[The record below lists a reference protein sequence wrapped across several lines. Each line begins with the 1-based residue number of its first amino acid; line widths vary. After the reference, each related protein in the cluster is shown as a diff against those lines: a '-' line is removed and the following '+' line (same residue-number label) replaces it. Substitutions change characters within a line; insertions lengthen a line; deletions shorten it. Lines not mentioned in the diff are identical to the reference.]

1 MRGVRTSYA
10 AARSASRQDLAGTFP
25 GNMAEYSTIPM
36 PVVPGIDDGN
46 AFDWGRT
53 SADYSAWRP
62 NYPDRFFELL
72 KTLGVGLAAQRILD
86 LGTGV
91 GFLALRFAQ
100 AGAIVTGIDIS
111 PEQIDEARRR
121 CTSLGLAAEFRTLRA
136 EDSGFPSASFDVI
149 TASQSWLYF
158 DKARAIPEVK
168 RLLRPD
174 GLFLTSHF
182 VWLPRRDAIAK
193 ASEQLVLK
201 HNPAWSHADWHGDVP
216 LIPQW
221 SLGCFDLHAMLVF
234 DEGIPFSRA
243 SWRGRIRAC
252 RGIGATLAGRAVE
265 DFDREHEA
273 LLEGIA
279 PEQFTV
285 LHRIDAHVF
294 KVKT

>member
-1 MRGVRTSYA
+1 
-10 AARSASRQDLAGTFP
+10 
-25 GNMAEYSTIPM
+25 M
-36 PVVPGIDDGN
+36 PNVPGIDHGN
-46 AFDWGRT
+46 TFDWGKT

-72 KTLGVGLAAQRILD
+72 QTLRVGLPGQQILD

-100 AGAIVTGIDIS
+100 AGAVVTGIDIA

-121 CTSLGLAAEFRTLRA
+121 CTLLGLAAEFRIVPA
-136 EDSGFPSASFDVI
+136 EDTGLPPASFDVI

-158 DKARAIPEVK
+158 DKERAIAEVK

-174 GLFLTSHF
+174 GLFLTSHL
-182 VWLPRRDAIAK
+182 VWLPRQDAIAR

-201 HNPAWSHADWHGDVP
+201 HNPKWSHADLSGDVP
-216 LIPQW
+216 LVPKW
-221 SLGCFDLHAMLVF
+221 SVDHFGFHAMFVF
-234 DEGIPFSRA
+234 DEAIPFTRE

-252 RGIGATLAGRAVE
+252 RGVGATIMGKALE
-265 DFDREHEA
+265 EFDREHEA
-273 LLEGIA
+273 VLNRIA

-285 LHRIDAHVF
+285 LHRIDAHLF
-294 KVKT
+294 QVKTAS